1 MREHSRSPSPWP
13 QRRKGMDSPTCL
25 LQRKRREATTGQSLS
40 AWLCHLVSH
49 SAGCSWCPAA
59 APKRDRTLCSQRCA
73 HAGKALYLDWRE
85 DFKGQEGRTE
95 REQLDKGQP
104 RTVTLQKKHKRPC
117 YSQKTKKEGKKK
129 RKIQKYTH
137 SYNRNI
143 WFVTWGN
150 RILNS
155 ASREDRLSAWK
166 VRLPTWPGTR
176 HTLWAGFLLAG
187 YLDATAVLPPICFW
201 LNV

>member
-1 MREHSRSPSPWP
+1 
-13 QRRKGMDSPTCL
+13 MDSPTCL

-129 RKIQKYTH
+129 KNTEIHTLLQQKYLVCYLGKSHPEQCIERRQALCMEGKAPHLARYQAHTVG
-137 SYNRNI
+137 R
-143 WFVTWGN
+143 FLT
-150 RILNS
+150 R
-155 ASREDRLSAWK
+155 
-166 VRLPTWPGTR
+166 RLP
-176 HTLWAGFLLAG
+176 
-187 YLDATAVLPPICFW
+187 
-201 LNV
+201 

>member
-129 RKIQKYTH
+129 EKYRNTH
-137 SYNRNI
+137 TPTTEISGLLLGEI
-143 WFVTWGN
+143 
-150 RILNS
+150 
-155 ASREDRLSAWK
+155 AS
-166 VRLPTWPGTR
+166 
-176 HTLWAGFLLAG
+176 
-187 YLDATAVLPPICFW
+187 
-201 LNV
+201 